1 MLQRTSGYCSHK
13 DSRIAHSRIS
23 HTSRISRSRSCTA
36 RFTSIQPSSLDQSHR
51 ANDIDPSTSPQKLLP
66 VTESQTLATL
76 SIKVA
81 AADSASV
88 ADADV
93 TGALG
98 VLLRAVVKFFWRFLA
113 ACLEIFF
120 LDSMEVILK
129 ALS

>member
-1 MLQRTSGYCSHK
+1 M
-13 DSRIAHSRIS
+13 
-23 HTSRISRSRSCTA
+23 
-36 RFTSIQPSSLDQSHR
+36 
-51 ANDIDPSTSPQKLLP
+51 
-66 VTESQTLATL
+66 TESQTLATL

-113 ACLEIFF
+113 AYLEIFF